1 MHILIAGAGFAGLA
15 SALTL
20 ARAGHR
26 VTLVER
32 DSFETGHH
40 EHAANWTRRG
50 IAHFLQ
56 PHAFLPRG
64 RRELIH
70 LFPDVY
76 QVLLRAGASDFS
88 AADKIQGRRIPE
100 DDELVYLSVRR
111 PVIEWAL
118 RNAVLSNPNVSVFC
132 NTRIAD
138 VLIERGGVPKVF
150 GIATDTGE
158 TITADLV
165 VDALG
170 RNTPFPA
177 KLASVGCNLR
187 TESTNSEII
196 YYSRYFRM
204 FTGKQFPRGPW
215 LVTPRGDLGYAAF
228 STFTGDNGTF
238 ALLLAIGSWDRE
250 LRVLQNEGAWNAVAA
265 AIPTL
270 APLVDP
276 HFATPITGVLPMG
289 ELQNTLRHYVE
300 FGDACVR
307 GFVPVGDTVCH
318 TDPTFALGLSFAL
331 IHARALRD
339 AIQGAATPDQILPA
353 YWKAIYPETR
363 ERYDY
368 VVAADEARAAK
379 WQGAELDQFHADGC
393 FPLFTMA
400 ATAMAAQRDDEIFR
414 KTLRRM
420 GFLDRLSVFDHDT
433 RLHRR
438 IEQIVEDLMKTHR
451 ISKTISRARLL
462 KLANK
467 AAERQSAVLR

>member
-1 MHILIAGAGFAGLA
+1 MRIVIAGAGFAGLA
-15 SALTL
+15 SALCL
-20 ARAGHR
+20 SRAGHR

-32 DSFETGHH
+32 DPLQTGQS
-40 EHAANWTRRG
+40 EHAANWSRRG

-64 RRELIH
+64 RRELIQ
-70 LFPDVY
+70 LFPDIY
-76 QVLLRAGASDFS
+76 EALLRAGASDFS
-88 AADKIQGRRIPE
+88 VTDKIQGPRIPE
-100 DDELVYLSVRR
+100 DDDLVYLSVRR

-118 RNAVLSNPNVSVFC
+118 REAILADPNISVFS

-138 VLIERGGVPKVF
+138 LIVEPGAVPRVT
-150 GIATDTGE
+150 GIVTNTGE
-158 TITADLV
+158 KITADLV
-165 VDALG
+165 VDAMG
-170 RNTPFPA
+170 RTTSFPA
-177 KLASVGCNLR
+177 KLADAGCTLR
-187 TESTNSEII
+187 TESANSHII

-215 LVTPRGDLGYAAF
+215 LVTPRGDLGYAAY
-228 STFTGDNGTF
+228 SSFTGDNDTF
-238 ALLLAIGSWDRE
+238 ALVLAIGSWDRG
-250 LRVLQNEGAWNAVAA
+250 LRVLQHEAAWDAVVA

-276 HFATPITGVLPMG
+276 QFATPITGVLAMG

-300 FGDACVR
+300 FGDARVR
-307 GFVPVGDTVCH
+307 GLVPVGDTICH

-339 AIQGAATPDQILPA
+339 AIQHAATPDHVLPEF
-353 YWKAIYPETR
+353 WSAIYPETR

-368 VVAADEARAAK
+368 AVAADDARAAK
-379 WQGAELDQFHADGC
+379 WQGAKLDAFHADGC

-400 ATAMAAQRDDEIFR
+400 AAALAALRDDDIFR

-420 GFLDRLSVFDHDT
+420 GFLDRLGVFDRDPQ
-433 RLHRR
+433 LHRR
-438 IEQIVEDLMKTHR
+438 IEHIVEELMKTHR
-451 ISKTISRARLL
+451 VSKTISRDQLL

-467 AAERQSAVLR
+467 AAERRTAVLR